1 MNFKILPLLFFIFI
15 FRLNAQ
21 VGINTTTP
29 NGQLDI
35 FSTEYGVLIPR
46 VELTAINIAS
56 PILNPET
63 QNNSLSNSTLVYNS
77 NNTNGNN
84 GVSPGFYYWETNQWI
99 RINSG
104 NIDNIYTTDGSL
116 PENRV
121 ISQGVNTLEL
131 SGITGRNAF
140 ILRRTNNSETTGL
153 AFRNSGSFYDASIY
167 MGDQASSGLIFATGG
182 NASDVND
189 VTTTMVLN
197 NDNSLTFSD
206 YGSTNHND
214 NNPAKLLGV
223 DTNGNVV
230 QSDVREDWS
239 ITGNSGI
246 NENNNFL
253 GTTNS
258 RDLRIRTNN
267 TLRATFQS
275 NGQVSIN
282 ANNNP
287 ESDDLFFVQA
297 SGTFSDA
304 ITGYTTNGI
313 GVHGEDSDD
322 GIGVLGRSENDRGV
336 LAEHTGTGQG
346 YGIWAQSNGTT
357 GRAIFGINYATTG
370 LNYGVRSFT
379 SSWQGVGV
387 FGTRN
392 NNGGADSGFGG
403 LFQNGLGYTGQL
415 QNVSD
420 KKLKKDISKITS
432 ALTKIKSLNPVQYNF
447 KIEEYKGLGLNEDLE
462 YGFLAQELQEVL
474 PNLVNEKVV
483 PYLTDTNFE
492 EGKDPEE
499 KKLNL
504 LMVNYIQIIPILT
517 KAMQEQQETIESQ
530 EERIAKLEQQV
541 QQLLNK

>member
-63 QNNSLSNSTLVYNS
+63 QNNSLSNSTLVYNI
-77 NNTNGNN
+77 NTTNGNN

-189 VTTTMVLN
+189 VTTTMILN

-297 SGTFSDA
+297 SSGFEDA
-304 ITGYTTNGI
+304 ITAYSTNGI
-313 GVHGEDSDD
+313 SVHGYDD
-322 GIGVLGRSENDRGV
+322 DNGIGVLGRSTNEIGV
-336 LAEHTGTGQG
+336 YGNHLRTTNLG
-346 YGIWAQSNGTT
+346 YGIFGLSNS
-357 GRAIFGINYATTG
+357 R
-370 LNYGVRSFT
+370 
-379 SSWQGVGV
+379 QGVGV
-387 FGTRN
+387 FGNRI
-392 NNGGADSGFGG
+392 NNGGNDSGWGG
-403 LFQNGLGYTGQL
+403 LFENDLGYTGQL
-415 QNVSD
+415 LSASD
-420 KKLKKDISKITS
+420 KKLKKDISKIQS
-432 ALTKIKSLNPVQYNF
+432 ALIKIKNLNPVQYNF
-447 KIEEYKGLGLNEDLE
+447 KTEEYKGLGLNEDLE